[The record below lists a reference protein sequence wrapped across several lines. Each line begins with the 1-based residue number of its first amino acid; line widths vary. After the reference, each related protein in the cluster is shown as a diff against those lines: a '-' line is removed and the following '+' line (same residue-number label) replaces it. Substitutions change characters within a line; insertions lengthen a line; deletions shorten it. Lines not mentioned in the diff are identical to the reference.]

1 MRRFSVELCCTF
13 LSTSLDPLGVEDCQT
28 PMLQTCSMCNLKE
41 GHRNFKEFCL
51 NPKLLNDE
59 LMSDD
64 SGSSDVHIL
73 TLLFSLAFTFFN
85 CWLSKPSYETRWCK
99 HQNGRALHRKFG
111 YVAIPAVP
119 CFLRRTAR
127 LTPVA
132 GSASEV
138 LCHFWYVEV
147 FVVEQISSTF
157 FVNFGRR
164 SCSFPTARTESR
176 NSLPSQRSMYRRS
189 SPTVRR
195 ACQKIKRRPSPHPP
209 RIGKFM
215 KIGLDRISLSL
226 VSKS

>member
-64 SGSSDVHIL
+64 SGSSDFHIL

-111 YVAIPAVP
+111 YVAIPAVS
-119 CFLRRTAR
+119 CFLRRTAG

-138 LCHFWYVEV
+138 LCHFWLY
-147 FVVEQISSTF
+147 FGFSDTLRSLLLNRFRPLFSSTLGGDL
-157 FVNFGRR
+157 V
-164 SCSFPTARTESR
+164 PSR
-176 NSLPSQRSMYRRS
+176 QRE
-189 SPTVRR
+189 RR
-195 ACQKIKRRPSPHPP
+195 AGIRFPLRDLCIAGALQPWEGHAKRSRGGLHHIPP
-209 RIGKFM
+209 
-215 KIGLDRISLSL
+215 GLESSWRLD
-226 VSKS
+226 